1 MSISAAMV
9 KELRERTGAGMMEC
23 KKALVAA
30 DGDVDLAMENLR
42 KSGAAKAAK
51 KAGRVAAEGVVVT
64 ADTGDGKVTIAEINS
79 ETDFVAKDEHFL
91 AFAGDVAATALEQAP
106 ADVAALAECAAS
118 GGGGTVEQRR
128 LELVQK
134 VGENITVRR
143 FERIEAA
150 ADATLG
156 VYLHGGRIGVVVE
169 IVGADA
175 DLARDIAMHV
185 AAANPSAVSEA
196 DLAPEVLEKE
206 REIQI
211 AQAEQS
217 GKPREIIEKMVTGRL
232 KKFVGE
238 ITLLGQPF
246 VKDPDQTVGKLLD
259 GAGAKVTRFVRF
271 EVGEGIEKEAD
282 NFADEVM
289 AQAQAAQ
296 QSN

>member
-30 DGDVDLAMENLR
+30 EGDVDLAMENLR

-64 ADTGDGKVTIAEINS
+64 ATAADGSVAMAEINS
-79 ETDFVAKDEHFL
+79 ETDFVAKDENFL
-91 AFAGDVAATALEQAP
+91 AFAGDVAETALNEAP
-106 ADVAALAECAAS
+106 ADVTALAECAAA

-143 FERIEAA
+143 FERIAA
-150 ADATLG
+150 APGDTLG
-156 VYLHGGRIGVVVE
+156 VYLHGGRIGVVVALA
-169 IVGADA
+169 GGDA

-196 DLAPEVLEKE
+196 DLAAEVLEKE

-232 KKFVGE
+232 KKFVAE
-238 ITLLGQPF
+238 VTLLGQPF

-259 GAGAKVTRFVRF
+259 AAGAKVARFVRF